1 MSLIPKVKSKKT
13 IATDESYKFL
23 YVTFTLFTRQHGYLA
38 QTILR
43 ASKDFGIWSKI
54 I

>member
-1 MSLIPKVKSKKT
+1 MSLIPIKVKSKKT
-13 IATDESYKFL
+13 IAKMSIND
-23 YVTFTLFTRQHGYLA
+23 VAFTLFTRQHGYLA

-43 ASKDFGIWSKI
+43 ASKGFGVWSKI